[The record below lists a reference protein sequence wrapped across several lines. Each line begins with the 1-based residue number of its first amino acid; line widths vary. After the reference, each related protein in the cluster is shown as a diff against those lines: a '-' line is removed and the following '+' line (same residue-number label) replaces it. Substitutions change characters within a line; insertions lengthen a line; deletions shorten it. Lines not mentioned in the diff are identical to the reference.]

1 MSTLQKVIKGVA
13 IALAIA
19 IIFGIISIVASVI
32 IGISGINYFFDFIK
46 TEENVQIVENVF
58 NKEDINNLYL
68 DSDIGDIDVVV
79 GNEFKVVAQNVS
91 ESFNCTL
98 EGDTLNI
105 IENKEG
111 ISNFKGNNTKITLY
125 IPNDVVFNTVN
136 LDLNVGDNNIQSL
149 RTNKLNLNSGT
160 GQIDIGYLEVLENAI
175 ITSGVGELDIENSDI
190 NNLELEAGIGECDI
204 RGTLKGNTTIKA
216 DVGSV
221 NIRLNS
227 FNNTTDKIIVEKGIG
242 EIEVNE
248 RKYSGNQEFGNGDEN
263 IINIEGSIGDIDIE
277 Y

>member
-58 NKEDINNLYL
+58 NKEDIKNLYL

-204 RGTLKGNTTIKA
+204 RGTLKGNTTVKA
-216 DVGSV
+216 DVGSI

-227 FNNTTDKIIVEKGIG
+227 FNYTTDKIIVEKGIG

-263 IINIEGSIGDIDIE
+263 IINIDGSIGDIDIE

>member
-58 NKEDINNLYL
+58 NKEDIKNLYL

-216 DVGSV
+216 DVGSI

>member
-58 NKEDINNLYL
+58 NKEDIKNLYL

-175 ITSGVGELDIENSDI
+175 ITSGGGELDIENSDI

-204 RGTLKGNTTIKA
+204 RGSLKGNTTIKA
-216 DVGSV
+216 DVGSI

-227 FNNTTDKIIVEKGIG
+227 FNDTTDKIIVEKGIG

>member
-216 DVGSV
+216 DVGSI

>member
-58 NKEDINNLYL
+58 NKEDIKNLYL

-216 DVGSV
+216 DVGSI

-263 IINIEGSIGDIDIE
+263 IINIEGSIGDIDRE

>member
-1 MSTLQKVIKGVA
+1 M
-13 IALAIA
+13 AIA

-58 NKEDINNLYL
+58 NKEDIKNLYL

-175 ITSGVGELDIENSDI
+175 ITSGGGELDIENSDI

-204 RGTLKGNTTIKA
+204 RGSLKGNTTIKA
-216 DVGSV
+216 DVGSI

-227 FNNTTDKIIVEKGIG
+227 FNDTTDKIIVEKGIG

>member
-58 NKEDINNLYL
+58 NKEDIKNLYL